1 MEEDSEVYIKTA
13 PKLTIS
19 YYLNIVE
26 YEDEIEGKDNFEPV
40 LDSQDQS
47 FISIIKAKAYDQVST
62 DINISNHR
70 LVKI

>member
-26 YEDEIEGKDNFEPV
+26 YEDEVEGKDNLEPV
-40 LDSQDQS
+40 LDSQDKS
-47 FISIIKAKAYDQVST
+47 FISIIKAKAYD
-62 DINISNHR
+62 
-70 LVKI
+70 